1 MLTRLAK
8 CVPVQSFTT
17 MSHSVSG
24 ASADAFSEL
33 LLQRKSVRA
42 FTSQLVPD
50 ALLLQLMQAARRAP
64 SGANLQPGTFVQVR
78 GAVRAGLTASLLQA
92 HQSGQAQQEDYSYFP
107 DPMPGY
113 LRRRQVAAA
122 RALYDTLGIARD
134 NSNGRDA
141 QFARNFG
148 FFDAPV
154 AVVVTIDSAFG
165 SGGYMDLGMALYGL
179 MLAAQA
185 QGLASCAIGALA
197 SYPALVRAS
206 LGLGDDSHI
215 VCGLA
220 LGYEDRAA
228 AVNQTRTSRCE
239 LDAFFRVLG

>member
-1 MLTRLAK
+1 
-8 CVPVQSFTT
+8 
-17 MSHSVSG
+17 MSQPIPG
-24 ASADAFSEL
+24 ACADTLPDL

-42 FTSQLVPD
+42 FTQQPVPD
-50 ALLLQLMQAARRAP
+50 ALLLRLMEAARRAP

-78 GAVRAGLTASLLQA
+78 GAVRAELTASLLQA
-92 HQSGQAQQEDYSYFP
+92 FQSGQAQQEDYSYFP
-107 DPMPGY
+107 EPMPGQ

-122 RALYDTLGIARD
+122 RALYEALGIARD
-134 NSNGRDA
+134 DRAGREA

-154 AVVVTIDSAFG
+154 AILVTIDSAFG
-165 SGGYMDLGMALYGL
+165 SGGYMDLGMALYGF

-185 QGLASCAIGALA
+185 QGLATCAIGALA

-220 LGYEDRAA
+220 LGYEDKTA

-239 LDAFFRVLG
+239 LDAFFKVLG

>member
-1 MLTRLAK
+1 MSQP
-8 CVPVQSFTT
+8 VPGACADTF
-17 MSHSVSG
+17 SH
-24 ASADAFSEL
+24 L

-42 FTSQLVPD
+42 FTPQSVPD
-50 ALLLQLMQAARRAP
+50 ALLLRLMEAARRAP

-78 GAVRAGLTASLLQA
+78 GDVRAALTASLLQA
-92 HQSGQAQQEDYSYFP
+92 VQSGQAQQEDYSYFP
-107 DPMPGY
+107 EPMPGH

-122 RALYDTLGIARD
+122 RALYDALAIARD
-134 NSNGRDA
+134 DRAGRDA

-165 SGGYMDLGMALYGL
+165 SGGYMDLGMALYGF

-220 LGYEDRAA
+220 LGYEDGTA
-228 AVNQTRTSRCE
+228 AVNQTRTNRCE
-239 LDAFFRVLG
+239 LEAFFKVLG

>member
-1 MLTRLAK
+1 
-8 CVPVQSFTT
+8 
-17 MSHSVSG
+17 MSQPIPG
-24 ASADAFSEL
+24 ACADTFSDL

-42 FTSQLVPD
+42 FTPQPVPD
-50 ALLLQLMQAARRAP
+50 ALLLRLVEAARRAP

-78 GAVRAGLTASLLQA
+78 SEVRAALTASLLQA
-92 HQSGQAQQEDYSYFP
+92 FQSGQAQQEDYNYFP
-107 DPMPGY
+107 DPMPVH

-122 RALYDTLGIARD
+122 RALYDTLGITRD
-134 NSNGRDA
+134 NSAGRDA
-141 QFARNFG
+141 QFARNYC

-154 AVVVTIDSAFG
+154 ALVVTIDSAVG
-165 SGGYMDLGMALYGL
+165 SGGYMDLGMALYGF

-185 QGLASCAIGALA
+185 HGLASCAIGALA

-239 LDAFFRVLG
+239 LEAFFKVLG

>member
-1 MLTRLAK
+1 MRQP
-8 CVPVQSFTT
+8 VPCPSTDTFF
-17 MSHSVSG
+17 
-24 ASADAFSEL
+24 DL

-42 FTSQLVPD
+42 FTPQPVPD
-50 ALLLQLMQAARRAP
+50 ALLLRLMEAARRAP
-64 SGANLQPGTFVQVR
+64 SGANLQPGAFVQVR
-78 GAVRAGLTASLLQA
+78 GDVRAALTASLLQA
-92 HQSGQAQQEDYSYFP
+92 YQSGQAQQEDYSYFP
-107 DPMPGY
+107 DPMPGH

-122 RALYDTLGIARD
+122 RALYDALAIARD
-134 NSNGRDA
+134 DRAGRDA
-141 QFARNFG
+141 QFARNFC

-154 AVVVTIDSAFG
+154 ALVVTIDSAFG
-165 SGGYMDLGMALYGL
+165 SGGYMDLGMALYGF

-185 QGLASCAIGALA
+185 QGLASCAIGAMA

-239 LDAFFRVLG
+239 LDAFFKVLG